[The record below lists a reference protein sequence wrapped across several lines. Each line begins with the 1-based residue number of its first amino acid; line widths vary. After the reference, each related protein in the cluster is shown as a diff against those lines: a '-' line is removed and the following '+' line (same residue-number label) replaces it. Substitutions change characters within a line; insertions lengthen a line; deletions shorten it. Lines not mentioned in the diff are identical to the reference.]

1 MSRFKPRP
9 VVELNA
15 EKPRLLFGKARYR
28 APRQSIRDNKP
39 HDRVAMGR
47 AKASRLEDLVEIFP
61 QARAS
66 PDRSVEQQEEDAANG
81 LAGWADFRE
90 FRFKGVAS
98 DLSAGT
104 KRNVI
109 GRSV

>member
-1 MSRFKPRP
+1 
-9 VVELNA
+9 
-15 EKPRLLFGKARYR
+15 
-28 APRQSIRDNKP
+28 
-39 HDRVAMGR
+39 MGR

-66 PDRSVEQQEEDAANG
+66 PDRSVEQQEEDAANW

>member
-9 VVELNA
+9 LVELNA

-28 APRQSIRDNKP
+28 APRQSTATTSP
-39 HDRVAMGR
+39 MTASLWVAQR
-47 AKASRLEDLVEIFP
+47 LRASRILSRFSP
-61 QARAS
+61 ARAS

-90 FRFKGVAS
+90 FRFKGVAG
-98 DLSAGT
+98 DLFAGT
-104 KRNVI
+104 ERNVI